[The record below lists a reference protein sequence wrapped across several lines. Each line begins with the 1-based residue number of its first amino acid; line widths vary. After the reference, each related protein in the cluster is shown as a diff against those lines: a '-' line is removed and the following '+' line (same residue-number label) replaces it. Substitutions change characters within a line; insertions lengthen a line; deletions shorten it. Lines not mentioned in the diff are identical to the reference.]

1 MKNFFILITVIVLS
15 GVSFSDEVNVDKAL
29 QDSVNKDFDQDG
41 KYSTYERALRN
52 AQESVYVTIPE
63 KRGYWYTMLDR
74 MKAEEEELIPEVKA
88 KIRKRWLWEVIWKKL
103 W

>member
-52 AQESVYVTIPE
+52 AQESVYVKKNE

-88 KIRKRWLWEVIWKKL
+88 KIRKR
-103 W
+103 

>member
-52 AQESVYVTIPE
+52 AQESVYVTTPE
-63 KRGYWYTMLDR
+63 KTGYWYTMLDR

-88 KIRKRWLWEVIWKKL
+88 KIRKR
-103 W
+103 

>member
-1 MKNFFILITVIVLS
+1 MKKIFILITVIVLS
-15 GVSFSDEVNVDKAL
+15 SISFSDEVNVDKAL

-41 KYSTYERALRN
+41 KYSAYERALRN